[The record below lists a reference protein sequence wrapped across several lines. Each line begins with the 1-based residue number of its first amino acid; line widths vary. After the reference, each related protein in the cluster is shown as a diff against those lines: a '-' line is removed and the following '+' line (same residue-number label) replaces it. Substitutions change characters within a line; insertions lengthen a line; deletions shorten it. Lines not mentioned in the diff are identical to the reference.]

1 MPDFICD
8 AFYPTLAQFGIIGV
22 ILFITFW
29 VYTYRFLRMMI
40 RKNPILYINQFSIG
54 ALIISAMLIECVA
67 STSFVQPSGQVAM
80 MLLGMICSVSKSF
93 SGDATIENATST
105 LTTDN
110 KKRIKI

>member
-1 MPDFICD
+1 
-8 AFYPTLAQFGIIGV
+8 
-22 ILFITFW
+22 
-29 VYTYRFLRMMI
+29 
-40 RKNPILYINQFSIG
+40 
-54 ALIISAMLIECVA
+54 
-67 STSFVQPSGQVAM
+67 

>member
-54 ALIISAMLIECVA
+54 ALIISAMLIGV
-67 STSFVQPSGQVAM
+67 
-80 MLLGMICSVSKSF
+80 
-93 SGDATIENATST
+93 
-105 LTTDN
+105 
-110 KKRIKI
+110 